1 MTLQENNISKVRI
14 KAEQRGRKNEIL
26 TFRELVKFSP
36 RIYIID
42 YVKFAKDF
50 KLAKASNSKIL
61 LTQILL
67 HQLLNSTV

>member
-1 MTLQENNISKVRI
+1 MTLQENNISKVRRN
-14 KAEQRGRKNEIL
+14 AEQRSRKNEIL
-26 TFRELVKFSP
+26 TFRELVKFLP

-50 KLAKASNSKIL
+50 KLAKASNSKIF

-67 HQLLNSTV
+67 YINVKLTL